1 MRGLQGNPALA
12 QFNHGIEREAL
23 RITPSG
29 SLAHTRHPAA
39 FGSPL
44 THPLI
49 TTDFSEAQLELITG
63 VHESVESCIE
73 ELADVHT
80 FVHHQLEEE
89 LLWPGSMPCGFSGDD
104 AIPIARYGDS
114 NAARFKEIYREGLGH
129 RYGRVMQTISGI
141 HYNFSIPMAIWD
153 VLSKTDGTS
162 SNQAARNDG
171 YLRLMRNFRKNS
183 WLLIYLFGASP
194 AVCVSFLRDKEHN
207 LQHLDPSTCYL
218 PFATSLRMGP
228 LGYQSQEQSLHRV
241 AYDSLPEFIESMIPA
256 LNQTHPRYAR
266 IGIRS
271 GNKYNQ
277 LTDALLQVEAE
288 LYATIRAKRKTEPG
302 ERALLALRRR
312 GIEYVEVRCLDAD
325 PFEPLGISVNT
336 AKFMDVFL
344 LHALLT
350 ANDGETEAQAVC
362 NLDNQLNTVHRG
374 REPELELT
382 TADGRRKLVNWAE
395 EILEE
400 CMSVATLLDEVSDGH
415 DSRSLVEQQ
424 VEKVRDPSLT
434 PAAKLHQLM
443 VERKQPFASL
453 GLEMAFEHHEIMMR
467 RKLPVERQARFEN
480 LARESVA
487 AREAIEASDE
497 TSFDAYLA
505 DYLSF
510 QEDS

>member
-29 SLAHTRHPAA
+29 TLALTDHPAA
-39 FGSPL
+39 FGAPL
-44 THPLI
+44 THPKI

-63 VHESVESCIE
+63 VHESVESCLE
-73 ELADVHT
+73 ELADIHT
-80 FVHHQLEEE
+80 YIHHHLEEE
-89 LLWPGSMPCGFSGDD
+89 LLWPASMPCGISDED
-104 AIPIARYGDS
+104 VIPIARYGDS

-141 HYNFSIPMAIWD
+141 HFNFSVPEALWD
-153 VLSKTDGTS
+153 TLSKIDGTS
-162 SNQAARNDG
+162 SDQSARNAG

-194 AVCVSFLRDKEHN
+194 AVCASFLRNREHN
-207 LQHLDPSTCYL
+207 LQRLDPSTCYL

-241 AYDSLPEFIESMIPA
+241 VYNSLPEFIDSMMPA
-256 LNQTHPRYAR
+256 LTQTHPRYAR
-266 IGIRS
+266 IGIRN
-271 GNKYNQ
+271 GDVYNQ

-288 LYATIRAKRKTEPG
+288 LYAGIRAKRKAEPG
-302 ERALLALRRR
+302 ERALLAMQRR

-325 PFEPLGISVNT
+325 PFEPLGLSAST
-336 AKFMDVFL
+336 AKFMDIFL
-344 LHALLT
+344 LHALLSS
-350 ANDGETEAQAVC
+350 NDGETAVQAAR
-362 NLDNQLNTVHRG
+362 NLDNQLSTVHRG
-374 REPELELT
+374 RDPELELAT
-382 TADGRRKLVNWAE
+382 TDGRRKLVNWAH

-400 CMSVATLLDEVSDGH
+400 CKLVATLLDDVNDG
-415 DSRSLVEQQ
+415 DGSQSLVEQQ

-443 VERKQPFASL
+443 VDRKQPFASL
-453 GLEMAFEHHEIMMR
+453 GLEMAFEHHETLMR
-467 RKLPVERQARFEN
+467 RNLPTERQSQFDD
-480 LARESVA
+480 LARQSVA
-487 AREAIEASDE
+487 AREAIEAADE
-497 TSFDAYLA
+497 KSFEAYLA

-510 QEDS
+510 REDT